1 MYTTNSRQLYRN
13 HPLIIALDC
22 EHHFLIGHPLVQQL
36 MLRKWKLYRPLFY
49 FPRILSFLLLL
60 ILTFYVLTVSAPS
73 TNSSSSIESSLII
86 RWMIITLSTM
96 NLLKIFLEI
105 ILYRG
110 LRVPF
115 AQLFGMISFLSS
127 VIAFIP
133 YKNPTNNLNSL
144 RWQITS
150 FSVLFQWLN
159 LAVILRSVPSFG
171 NFLVM
176 IESILIK
183 FTLLVLAISPLL
195 IAFAISTKMIFF
207 NQPAF
212 VTIAQALHK
221 SSSMIIGEFDY
232 ETLFFSKT
240 TFTAASFIFIPF
252 IVLMTIVFMNLLL
265 GITVGD
271 IQGSLETARAKASKY
286 TVKPP
291 YMGIYS
297 QWIEKRLI

>member
-1 MYTTNSRQLYRN
+1 
-13 HPLIIALDC
+13 
-22 EHHFLIGHPLVQQL
+22 
-36 MLRKWKLYRPLFY
+36 
-49 FPRILSFLLLL
+49 
-60 ILTFYVLTVSAPS
+60 
-73 TNSSSSIESSLII
+73 
-86 RWMIITLSTM
+86 M

-133 YKNPTNNLNSL
+133 YKNLNSL
-144 RWQITS
+144 QWQITS

-159 LAVILRSVPSFG
+159 IAVILRSVPSFG

-212 VTIAQALHK
+212 VTIAKALHK

-240 TFTAASFIFIPF
+240 TFTAATFIFIPF

-271 IQGSLETARAKASKY
+271 IQGSLENARAKASKY

-291 YMGIYS
+291 YMGTYS